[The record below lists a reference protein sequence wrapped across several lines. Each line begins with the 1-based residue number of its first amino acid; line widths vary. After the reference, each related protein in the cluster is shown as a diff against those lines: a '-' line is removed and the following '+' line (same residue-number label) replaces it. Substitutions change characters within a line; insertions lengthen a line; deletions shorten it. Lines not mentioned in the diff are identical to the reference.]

1 MAVLQWA
8 RVLWWAVMC
17 GLPKMCPKA
26 HALRRKNPV
35 PDRPRLPQRPELLPL
50 TQLPALKKQPLP
62 RRWIRAKALI
72 LCLLVCAALLPLGA
86 CGVTVKP
93 SGQVATGISVGR

>member
-1 MAVLQWA
+1 M
-8 RVLWWAVMC
+8 AVMC

-26 HALRRKNPV
+26 HASRRKSPV
-35 PDRPRLPQRPELLPL
+35 PDRPRLPSLPPLPELPPL
-50 TQLPALKKQPLP
+50 TQLPALQKLPLP
-62 RRWIRAKALI
+62 RRWSRAAALI
-72 LCLLVCAALLPLGA
+72 MCLLVCAALLPLGA